1 MILSIVTCFGKSK
14 LIKSPPDDEYSIVVP
29 RKDYRMLDCNGI
41 NVHDE
46 NIKVNCIGFN
56 KI

>member
-29 RKDYRMLDCNGI
+29 RKDYRMLDRDCI

-46 NIKVNCIGFN
+46 NIKVNCSGFN